1 MTRKIVLTLIISL
14 FLVSA
19 NAQTSTIPMN
29 NVSLKTIL
37 DETCAKVEGQ
47 EGYWQAE
54 YLDRILVIITDSR
67 YNRMRIIAPIIEVK
81 DLKKKQLEEAMSA
94 NFDKVLD
101 AKYAI
106 ANDVVWSVFAH
117 PLQELTTAQVKD
129 ALNQVYL
136 AAATFGT
143 EYKSTNISFSGGDSE
158 NKKKK

>member
-1 MTRKIVLTLIISL
+1 MTKKTILSLVVSVMIIA
-14 FLVSA
+14 A
-19 NAQTSTIPMN
+19 NAQSTTIPMT

-37 DETCAKVEGQ
+37 DKTCANVEGQ

-54 YLDRILVIITDSR
+54 YLDRLLVIITDSR
-67 YNRMRIIAPIIEVK
+67 YNRMRIISPIIEVK
-81 DLKKKQLEEAMSA
+81 DLKKKQLEDAMSA

-106 ANDVVWSVFAH
+106 ANDIVWSVFAH
-117 PLQELTTAQVKD
+117 PLQQLTEDQVKD

-143 EYKSTNISFSGGDSE
+143 EYKSTNILFGGGDSE
-158 NKKKK
+158 NKKK

>member
-1 MTRKIVLTLIISL
+1 MSKKNVLTLLISL
-14 FLVSA
+14 LIISA
-19 NAQTSTIPMN
+19 NAQTQTIAMN

-37 DETCAKVEGQ
+37 DETCAKVEGE

-67 YNRMRIIAPIIEVK
+67 YNRMRIISPIIEVK
-81 DLKKKQLEEAMSA
+81 DLKKKQMEEAMSA

-106 ANDVVWSVFAH
+106 ANDIVWSVFAH
-117 PLQELTTAQVKD
+117 PLQQLTKAQVKD

-136 AAATFGT
+136 AAATFGN
-143 EYKSTNISFSGGDSE
+143 EYKSTDISFSGGDAE
-158 NKKKK
+158 NKKK

>member
-1 MTRKIVLTLIISL
+1 MTKKTILSLIISL
-14 FLVSA
+14 IIISA
-19 NAQTSTIPMN
+19 YGQTTAIPMN

-47 EGYWQAE
+47 EGYWQVE
-54 YLDRILVIITDSR
+54 YLDRLLIIITDKR
-67 YNRMRIIAPIIEVK
+67 YNRMRIISPIIEVK
-81 DLKKKQLEEAMSA
+81 DVKKKQLEEAMSA

-106 ANDVVWSVFAH
+106 ANDIVWSVFAH
-117 PLQELTTAQVKD
+117 PLQQLTENQVKD

-143 EYKSTNISFSGGDSE
+143 EYKSTDILFGGGDSE
-158 NKKKK
+158 NKKK